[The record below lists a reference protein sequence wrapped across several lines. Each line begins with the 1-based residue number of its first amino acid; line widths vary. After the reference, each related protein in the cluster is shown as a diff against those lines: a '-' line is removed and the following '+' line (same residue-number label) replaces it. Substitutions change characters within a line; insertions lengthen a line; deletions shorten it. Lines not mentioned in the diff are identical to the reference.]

1 MRLRNQKAL
10 RLHHG
15 VRRQN
20 QPWWIHRVMPASPPG
35 MELAAVLAS
44 LVRFSSAGPK
54 SFHLSCFLL
63 QWNCFPFC
71 QEKILLRTSL
81 C

>member
-15 VRRQN
+15 VHRQN
-20 QPWWIHRVMPASPPG
+20 QRWWIHRVMPASPPG
-35 MELAAVLAS
+35 MEVGSSCAS
-44 LVRFSSAGPK
+44 LAEPK
-54 SFHLSCFLL
+54 SLHLTCLL
-63 QWNCFPFC
+63 QWNRFPFC
-71 QEKILLRTSL
+71 QEKILLRTFL

>member
-35 MELAAVLAS
+35 MELAAVL
-44 LVRFSSAGPK
+44 PW
-54 SFHLSCFLL
+54 C
-63 QWNCFPFC
+63 
-71 QEKILLRTSL
+71 TSL
-81 C
+81 RQDPKASVSLACCYSGIAFLFVKKRFC